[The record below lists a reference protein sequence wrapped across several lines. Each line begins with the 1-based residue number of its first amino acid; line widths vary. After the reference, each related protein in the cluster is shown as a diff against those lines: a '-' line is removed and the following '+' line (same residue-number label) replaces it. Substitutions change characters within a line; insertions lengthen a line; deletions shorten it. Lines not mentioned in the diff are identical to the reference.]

1 MAAAVVLAAAPLP
14 AGLKAAPSP
23 ASAGTAPAAAP
34 VAAPA
39 ATAGTL
45 QLKVRRLPDSLELV
59 VEGVGPGP
67 QLQQSLQG
75 GQWQGQLST
84 PRPLGLRQG
93 PQRLAL
99 PELGVESVGLS
110 GAGQSFQLV
119 LQPVKGFPV
128 MRPVVS
134 ADGSNLILS
143 FPAAP
148 QPSLQVGRFDLT
160 RPTRLPQPAEAP
172 PLQPRAVAPPLGD
185 MAVGSMMLRNR
196 GYVPLSGPPVT
207 LTARG
212 ASARDLLFSLA
223 QIGGYGFAYQEQAAA
238 GVGVSVGG
246 TNGSAGQGATV
257 CGQTPPPP
265 ALRMAQGL
273 NQASATSA
281 FVPCPVTVH
290 FQNEPYER
298 AFNFVLAMAGLQAQK
313 MGNTIMV
320 GPNALSQSIGSQL
333 SKVYR
338 LNQVSANGASQ
349 YLASLGAVINVPN
362 VTTQTTSSGTA
373 TNTGAGA
380 SAGGST
386 ASNTSSSSSTSTYI
400 QTYGSPTGPLQG
412 LTGTIDTRLSTI
424 TLVGDPSVVAI
435 AEQYLRQLDLRQRQ
449 VALSVKI
456 LDVNLDNDA
465 TLSNSFA
472 FRWGNN
478 FIVNDAGQL
487 LGAFGQNLPPSYN
500 AVTGF
505 STPAA
510 NPSSG
515 YPQDSFFD
523 FVRAQIVSSS
533 TKVLASPTLVIQE
546 DPSTIPG
553 AAGSTDSSSATSSAG
568 GLDGYSITSP
578 IGRRRGNEAAVRVG
592 TNVITQFAVNTS
604 SNTPTSSTASN
615 VITCTPSLATAGLV
629 LGARV
634 DKIDDNGFV
643 TFGLSPS
650 ISAVTDRQEVKGCG
664 FINILSVRRLDTGS
678 VRVRDGQTLILTGVI
693 SDFDRA
699 EVRKWP
705 VLGDIPL
712 IGQFFR
718 SSGNKREKR
727 ELVILVTPRI
737 IHDDQGGTYGY
748 GFQPG
753 SQDSRLLLGGG
764 GRP

>member
-1 MAAAVVLAAAPLP
+1 MAAAAMLAAVPSPGAL
-14 AGLKAAPSP
+14 LAAPSP
-23 ASAGTAPAAAP
+23 SSSATAPGPAAAISPSAPAA
-34 VAAPA
+34 
-39 ATAGTL
+39 GSL
-45 QLKVRRLPDSLELV
+45 QLKVRRLPDALELV
-59 VEGVGPGP
+59 LEGVGSGP
-67 QLQQSLQG
+67 QLQQSLQA
-75 GQWQGQLST
+75 GQWQGELST
-84 PRPLGLRQG
+84 ARPLTLRQG
-93 PQRLAL
+93 PQSLAL
-99 PELGVESVGLS
+99 PELGVETVSLA
-110 GAGQSFQLV
+110 GAGRSFQLR

-128 MRPVVS
+128 QRPVIS
-134 ADGSNLILS
+134 SDGRDLILS
-143 FPAAP
+143 FPAVP
-148 QPSLQVGRFDLT
+148 QAGAQVGRFDLS
-160 RPTRLPQPAEAP
+160 RPALLPQPAQAP

-185 MAVGSMMLRNR
+185 MAVGSMLLRNR
-196 GYVPLSGPPVT
+196 GYVPLTGPRVT

-212 ASARDLLFSLA
+212 AAARDLLFSLA
-223 QIGGYGFAYQEQAAA
+223 QIGGYSFAYQEQAVAGASTPAA
-238 GVGVSVGG
+238 P
-246 TNGSAGQGATV
+246 ALAAQGAGV
-257 CGQTPPPP
+257 CGQAPPPP
-265 ALRMAQGL
+265 ALRLTQGGQ
-273 NQASATSA
+273 NDSGSALA
-281 FVPCPVTVH
+281 FVPCSVTVH

-298 AFNFVLAMAGLQAQK
+298 AFNFVLAMAGLQAQR
-313 MGNTIMV
+313 MGNTILV
-320 GPNALSQSIGSQL
+320 GPHALSQSIGSQL

-338 LNQVSANGASQ
+338 LNQVSADGASQ

-362 VTTQTTSSGTA
+362 VTTQTSSSGSS

-380 SAGGST
+380 AGGGST
-386 ASNTSSSSSTSTYI
+386 ASTTTSSTSTSTTI
-400 QTYGSPTGPLQG
+400 QSYGSATGPLQG
-412 LTGTIDTRLSTI
+412 LTGTIDSRLSTI
-424 TLVGDPSVVAI
+424 TLVGDPAVVAI

-487 LGAFGQNLPPSYN
+487 LGAFGQNLPPTYN
-500 AVTGF
+500 AATGF
-505 STPAA
+505 STPAT

-515 YPQDSFFD
+515 YPRDSFFD
-523 FVRAQIVSSS
+523 FLRAQIVSSS

-546 DPSTIPG
+546 DLSRLPDS
-553 AAGSTDSSSATSSAG
+553 GSGDNSGSGSSSG
-568 GLDGYSITSP
+568 GLDNYSITSP
-578 IGRRRGNEAAVRVG
+578 IGRRRANEAAVRVG
-592 TNVITQFAVNTS
+592 TNVITQFSVNSAASTTS
-604 SNTPTSSTASN
+604 VGN

-650 ISAVTDRQEVKGCG
+650 ISAVTDRQEVRGCG

-699 EVRKWP
+699 EVSKWP
-705 VLGDIPL
+705 ILGDIPL

-737 IHDDQGGTYGY
+737 INDDQGGTYGY
-748 GFQPG
+748 GYQPAG
-753 SQDSRLLLGGG
+753 QDSRLLMSSPGAT
-764 GRP
+764 P

>member
-14 AGLKAAPSP
+14 TGLRAAPSP
-23 ASAGTAPAAAP
+23 SSTGTAPG
-34 VAAPA
+34 APA
-39 ATAGTL
+39 ATGLPAPAASGSL

-59 VEGVGPGP
+59 LEGVGPGP
-67 QLQQSLQG
+67 QLQQNLQG
-75 GQWQGQLST
+75 TEWQGLLRT
-84 PRPLGLRQG
+84 MRPLTMRQG

-99 PELGVESVGLS
+99 PELGIEAVSLS
-110 GAGQSFQLV
+110 GAGQNFQLL

-134 ADGSNLILS
+134 ADGSNLILT

-148 QPSLQVGRFDLT
+148 QQSLQVGRFDLT
-160 RPTRLPQPAEAP
+160 RPTRLPQPAQAP

-196 GYVPLSGPPVT
+196 DFIDMSGPPVT
-207 LTARG
+207 MTVKN
-212 ASARDLLFSLA
+212 ASAKDVLMSLA
-223 QIGGYGFAYQEQAAA
+223 QLGGYSFVWVENTASPEKETMKVVA
-238 GVGVSVGG
+238 GDDERTVTREKDIQKAQPVSA
-246 TNGSAGQGATV
+246 SF
-257 CGQTPPPP
+257 
-265 ALRMAQGL
+265 LR
-273 NQASATSA
+273 
-281 FVPCPVTVH
+281 
-290 FQNEPYER
+290 EPYAR
-298 AFNFVLAMAGLQAQK
+298 AFNSIVLAAGLQALRE
-313 MGNTIMV
+313 GSTVFV
-320 GPNALSQSIGSQL
+320 GFNVLSRSFGPRL
-333 SKVYR
+333 SRIYR
-338 LNQVSANGASQ
+338 LNQVSAGGASL
-349 YLASLGAVINVPN
+349 YLASLGAKISAPAITGQGRSVA
-362 VTTQTTSSGTA
+362 SGSDSGGSGTIG
-373 TNTGAGA
+373 GARQPSGA
-380 SAGGST
+380 DTFGS
-386 ASNTSSSSSTSTYI
+386 SDRI
-400 QTYGSPTGPLQG
+400 QTFGVPVGPLVG
-412 LTGTIDTRLSTI
+412 LTGTIDSRLSTI

-456 LDVNLDNDA
+456 LDVNLDNDV
-465 TLSNSFA
+465 TLANSFA

-487 LGAFGQNLPPSYN
+487 LGAFGQNLPPTYN
-500 AVTGF
+500 AVGGF
-505 STPAA
+505 SAPTV

-546 DPSTIPG
+546 DNLQIEARGFGSGFGG
-553 AAGSTDSSSATSSAG
+553 AVSSSDG
-568 GLDGYSITSP
+568 GLDQYSIDSP
-578 IGRRRGNEAAVRVG
+578 IGRSRANEAAVRVG
-592 TNVITQFAVNTS
+592 TNVITQYSVNTASNTS
-604 SNTPTSSTASN
+604 SASN

-664 FINILSVRRLDTGS
+664 FINILSVRRLDTGA

-699 EVRKWP
+699 EVSKWP

-737 IHDDQGGTYGY
+737 IHDEQGGTFGYGY
-748 GFQPG
+748 QPAGQDARQLLSGPPG
-753 SQDSRLLLGGG
+753 S
-764 GRP
+764 P

>member
-1 MAAAVVLAAAPLP
+1 V
-14 AGLKAAPSP
+14 
-23 ASAGTAPAAAP
+23 
-34 VAAPA
+34 
-39 ATAGTL
+39 
-45 QLKVRRLPDSLELV
+45 
-59 VEGVGPGP
+59 
-67 QLQQSLQG
+67 
-75 GQWQGQLST
+75 
-84 PRPLGLRQG
+84 
-93 PQRLAL
+93 
-99 PELGVESVGLS
+99 
-110 GAGQSFQLV
+110 
-119 LQPVKGFPV
+119 
-128 MRPVVS
+128 
-134 ADGSNLILS
+134 
-143 FPAAP
+143 
-148 QPSLQVGRFDLT
+148 
-160 RPTRLPQPAEAP
+160 
-172 PLQPRAVAPPLGD
+172 GD

-212 ASARDLLFSLA
+212 AAARDLLFSLA
-223 QIGGYGFAYQEQAAA
+223 QIGGYGFAYQEQTAAGAAVPAAA
-238 GVGVSVGG
+238 
-246 TNGSAGQGATV
+246 NGATAQASTV
-257 CGQTPPPP
+257 CGQTPPSP
-265 ALRMAQGL
+265 ALLMAKGTP
-273 NQASATSA
+273 ATPSTA

-298 AFNFVLAMAGLQAQK
+298 AFNFVLAMAGLQAQR

-320 GPNALSQSIGSQL
+320 GPNALSQSIGTQL
-333 SKVYR
+333 SKIYR
-338 LNQVSANGASQ
+338 LNQVSPSGASQ

-362 VTTQTTSSGTA
+362 VTTQTTSSGSS
-373 TNTGAGA
+373 TNTGSGA
-380 SAGGST
+380 AAGGST
-386 ASNTSSSSSTSTYI
+386 SSNTSSSTSTSTYI
-400 QTYGSPTGPLQG
+400 QTFGSPTGPLQG
-412 LTGTIDTRLSTI
+412 LTGTIDTRLATI

-487 LGAFGQNLPPSYN
+487 LGAFGQNLPPTYN
-500 AVTGF
+500 TINGF

-510 NPSSG
+510 NPSIG
-515 YPQDSFFD
+515 YPRDSFFD

-546 DPSTIPG
+546 DSSTIPG
-553 AAGSTDSSSATSSAG
+553 ASVGDYGGTANTSSTG

-592 TNVITQFAVNTS
+592 TNVITQFAVNSAPTTS
-604 SNTPTSSTASN
+604 TIGN
-615 VITCTPSLATAGLV
+615 VITCTPTLGTAGLV

-699 EVRKWP
+699 EVSKWP
-705 VLGDIPL
+705 ILGDIPL

-748 GFQPG
+748 GYQPAG
-753 SQDSRLLLGGG
+753 QDARLLLNTPTGS
-764 GRP
+764 P

>member
-1 MAAAVVLAAAPLP
+1 MLVATQPVAALQ
-14 AGLKAAPSP
+14 AAPSP
-23 ASAGTAPAAAP
+23 SSSATAPGTRATTAPAAA
-34 VAAPA
+34 AP
-39 ATAGTL
+39 TGSL
-45 QLKVRRLPDSLELV
+45 ELKVRRLPDSLELV
-59 VEGVGPGP
+59 IEGVGAAP

-75 GQWQGQLST
+75 GQWQGQLRTS
-84 PRPLGLRQG
+84 RPLALRQG
-93 PQRLAL
+93 AQRLAL
-99 PELGVESVGLS
+99 PELGVDTVSLS
-110 GAGQSFQLV
+110 GAGQNFQLM
-119 LQPVKGFPV
+119 LQPVQGFPV
-128 MRPVVS
+128 QRPVIS
-134 ADGSNLILS
+134 SDGRDLILS

-148 QPSLQVGRFDLT
+148 QLGLQVGRFDLT
-160 RPTRLPQPAEAP
+160 RPARLPQPAVAP

-185 MAVGSMMLRNR
+185 MAVGSMLLRNR

-207 LTARG
+207 LTARA

-223 QIGGYGFAYQEQAAA
+223 QIGGYGFAYQEQASASGPAAAA
-238 GVGVSVGG
+238 G
-246 TNGSAGQGATV
+246 SAPSAAPTPGA
-257 CGQTPPPP
+257 CGQAPPPP
-265 ALRMAQGL
+265 ALQMAQGGQGSGL
-273 NQASATSA
+273 V
-281 FVPCPVTVH
+281 FVPCPVTVQ
-290 FQNEPYER
+290 FRNEPYER

-313 MGNTIMV
+313 LGNTILV
-320 GPNALSQSIGSQL
+320 GPHALSQSIGNQL

-362 VTTQTTSSGTA
+362 VTTQTTSSGSS

-380 SAGGST
+380 ASGGST
-386 ASNTSSSSSTSTYI
+386 ASNTSSSTSTSTFI
-400 QTYGSPTGPLQG
+400 QTYGSATGPLQG
-412 LTGTIDTRLSTI
+412 LTGTIDSRLSTI
-424 TLVGDPSVVAI
+424 TLVGDSAVVAI

-465 TLSNSFA
+465 SLSNSFA

-478 FIVNDAGQL
+478 FIVNDGGQL
-487 LGAFGQNLPPSYN
+487 LGAFGQNLPPTYN
-500 AVTGF
+500 SLTGF
-505 STPAA
+505 SPLAA
-510 NPSSG
+510 NPG
-515 YPQDSFFD
+515 AAYPQDSFVD
-523 FVRAQIVSSS
+523 FLRAQILSSS

-546 DPSTIPG
+546 DSSPI
-553 AAGSTDSSSATSSAG
+553 AGSSGADSAADSEESASG
-568 GLDGYSITSP
+568 GNGLDSYSITSP

-592 TNVITQFAVNTS
+592 TNVVTQLKVNTS
-604 SNTPTSSTASN
+604 SVSNT
-615 VITCTPSLATAGLV
+615 ITCAPSLSTAGLV

-650 ISAVTDRQEVKGCG
+650 ISAVTGREYVRGCEAY
-664 FINILSVRRLDTGS
+664 INILSVRRLDTGL

-705 VLGDIPL
+705 ILGDIPL

-737 IHDDQGGTYGY
+737 INDDQGGTYGY
-748 GFQPG
+748 GYQPAG
-753 SQDSRLLLGGG
+753 QDSRLLMSSPGAT
-764 GRP
+764 P

>member
-1 MAAAVVLAAAPLP
+1 MLLAMPP
-14 AGLKAAPSP
+14 VAGLQAAPSP
-23 ASAGTAPAAAP
+23 SSSATAPGAE
-34 VAAPA
+34 
-39 ATAGTL
+39 ATASPSTPSSTGSL

-59 VEGVGPGP
+59 LEGVGTGP

-84 PRPLGLRQG
+84 ARPLALRLG

-99 PELGVESVGLS
+99 PELGVDAVSLTGS
-110 GAGQSFQLV
+110 GQSFQVL

-128 MRPVVS
+128 QRPVIS
-134 ADGSNLILS
+134 SDGRDLILS

-148 QPSLQVGRFDLT
+148 QLGLQVGRFDLT
-160 RPTRLPQPAEAP
+160 RPDRLPQPAATP

-185 MAVGSMMLRNR
+185 MAVGSMLLRNR

-207 LTARG
+207 LTARA

-238 GVGVSVGG
+238 QVSAAAPA
-246 TNGSAGQGATV
+246 GSSGPAPAAQAPGV
-257 CGQTPPPP
+257 CGQAPPSP
-265 ALRMAQGL
+265 LLQMAQGGAL
-273 NQASATSA
+273 ASGVV

-290 FQNEPYER
+290 FRNEPYER

-313 MGNTIMV
+313 QGNTILV
-320 GPNALSQSIGSQL
+320 GPHALSQAIGHQL

-362 VTTQTTSSGTA
+362 VTTQTTSSGSS

-380 SAGGST
+380 ASGGST
-386 ASNTSSSSSTSTYI
+386 ATNTSSSTSTSTFI
-400 QTYGSPTGPLQG
+400 QSYGSATGPLLG

-424 TLVGDPSVVAI
+424 TLVGDPAVVAI

-478 FIVNDAGQL
+478 FIVNDGGQL
-487 LGAFGQNLPPSYN
+487 LGAFGQNLPPTYN
-500 AVTGF
+500 AASGF
-505 STPAA
+505 SAPAA
-510 NPSSG
+510 NPSAA

-523 FVRAQIVSSS
+523 FLRAQIVSAS

-546 DPSTIPG
+546 DSSTIPG
-553 AAGSTDSSSATSSAG
+553 ASSSDSTNASGAASTG
-568 GLDGYSITSP
+568 NGLDNYSITSP

-592 TNVITQFAVNTS
+592 TNVITQLSVNTS
-604 SNTPTSSTASN
+604 AASN
-615 VITCTPSLATAGLV
+615 IITCSPTLSTAGLI

-634 DKIDDNGFV
+634 DKIDDNGFI

-650 ISAVTDRQEVKGCG
+650 ISAVTGREFVQGCNSYV
-664 FINILSVRRLDTGS
+664 NILSVRRLDTGS

-705 VLGDIPL
+705 ILGDIPL

-718 SSGNKREKR
+718 SNANKREKR

-737 IHDDQGGTYGY
+737 INDDQGGTYGY
-748 GFQPG
+748 GYQPAG
-753 SQDSRLLLGGG
+753 QDSRLLMSSPGAT
-764 GRP
+764 P

>member
-1 MAAAVVLAAAPLP
+1 MAAAVMLVAAQPT
-14 AGLKAAPSP
+14 AGLQAAPSP
-23 ASAGTAPAAAP
+23 SSSAIAPGATATAAPSAAAP
-34 VAAPA
+34 
-39 ATAGTL
+39 TGSL

-59 VEGVGPGP
+59 IEGVGAAP
-67 QLQQSLQG
+67 QLQQNLQG
-75 GQWQGQLST
+75 GQWQGQLRTS
-84 PRPLGLRQG
+84 RPLALRQG
-93 PQRLAL
+93 GQRLAL
-99 PELGVESVGLS
+99 PELGVDAVSLS
-110 GAGQSFQLV
+110 GAGQSFQLM
-119 LQPVKGFPV
+119 LQPVQGFPV
-128 MRPVVS
+128 QRPVIS
-134 ADGSNLILS
+134 SDGRDLILS

-148 QPSLQVGRFDLT
+148 QLGLQVGRFDLT
-160 RPTRLPQPAEAP
+160 RPARLPQPALAP

-185 MAVGSMMLRNR
+185 MAVGSMLLRNR
-196 GYVPLSGPPVT
+196 GYVPLSGPSVT
-207 LTARG
+207 LTARA

-223 QIGGYGFAYQEQAAA
+223 QIGGYGFAYQEQASASAPAAAAA
-238 GVGVSVGG
+238 G
-246 TNGSAGQGATV
+246 SAPAAAAAPGA
-257 CGQTPPPP
+257 CGQAPPPP
-265 ALRMAQGL
+265 ALQMAQGGQGSGL
-273 NQASATSA
+273 V
-281 FVPCPVTVH
+281 FVPCPVTVQ
-290 FQNEPYER
+290 FRNEPYER

-313 MGNTIMV
+313 LGNTILV
-320 GPNALSQSIGSQL
+320 GPHALSQAIGNQL

-362 VTTQTTSSGTA
+362 VTTQTSSSGSS

-380 SAGGST
+380 ASGGST
-386 ASNTSSSSSTSTYI
+386 ASNTSSSTSTSTYI
-400 QTYGSPTGPLQG
+400 QTYGSATGPLQG
-412 LTGTIDTRLSTI
+412 LTGTIDSRLSTI
-424 TLVGDPSVVAI
+424 TLVGDPAVVAI

-478 FIVNDAGQL
+478 FIVNDGGQL
-487 LGAFGQNLPPSYN
+487 LGAFGQNLPPTYN
-500 AVTGF
+500 TLNGF
-505 STPAA
+505 SAPAA
-510 NPSSG
+510 NPG
-515 YPQDSFFD
+515 LVYPQDSFVD
-523 FVRAQIVSSS
+523 FLRAQIVAAS

-546 DPSTIPG
+546 DSSTIPG
-553 AAGSTDSSSATSSAG
+553 SSAAESSTTTAASGSAG
-568 GLDGYSITSP
+568 NGLDSYSITSP

-592 TNVITQFAVNTS
+592 TNVITQLSVNTS
-604 SNTPTSSTASN
+604 SGSNT
-615 VITCTPSLATAGLV
+615 ITCAPSLSTAGLV

-650 ISAVTDRQEVKGCG
+650 ISAVTGREYVQGCNSY
-664 FINILSVRRLDTGS
+664 INVLSVRRLDTGL

-705 VLGDIPL
+705 ILGDIPL

-737 IHDDQGGTYGY
+737 INDDQGGTYGY
-748 GFQPG
+748 GYQPAG
-753 SQDSRLLLGGG
+753 QDSRLLMSSPGAT
-764 GRP
+764 P